1 MLDYKT
7 VGLTHEDL
15 KEIYKWMLLG
25 RKIDERMWLLNR
37 AGKLP
42 FVISCQGQEA
52 TQIGTYYAL
61 KDEDVLAPYYRDL
74 ALVTARGIS
83 AEESMLAAF
92 AKQGDTSSGGKQMP
106 SHFSK
111 KDLSILTQGS
121 CVTTQVLHAVGAS
134 LSLKMD
140 GKEAIA
146 LATLGEGS
154 TSQGDFH
161 ESMNFAGVHKLP
173 FICII
178 ENNKYA
184 ISVPSHLQYATDDLS
199 SRAAGYGAFGE
210 QVDGNDPIAVYEAV
224 KRARERAINGEG
236 PTLIEAL
243 CSRLTPH
250 SSDDDDNYRPA
261 EEMKEEKEKD
271 CMIKFKEY
279 LVEHQVTNDEWFS
292 QIEDEIKQEINT
304 ATKNAEKAP
313 YPLPEEALTHVYD
326 QGGEKNA

>member
-61 KDEDVLAPYYRDL
+61 QDDDVLAPYYRDL
-74 ALVTARGIS
+74 ALVTARGIT

-92 AKQGDTSSGGKQMP
+92 AKEGDTSSGGKQMP

-111 KDLSILTQGS
+111 KDLNILTQGS
-121 CVTTQVLHAVGAS
+121 CVTTQVLHAAGAS

-140 GKEAIA
+140 NKKNIA

-154 TSQGDFH
+154 TSHGDFH
-161 ESMNFAGVHKLP
+161 EAMNFAGVHKLP
-173 FICII
+173 YICII

-184 ISVPSHLQYATDDLS
+184 ISVPTELQFATDDLS
-199 SRAAGYGAFGE
+199 KRAEGYGAFGE
-210 QVDGNDPIAVYEAV
+210 QVDGNDPIAVYKSV
-224 KRARERAINGEG
+224 KKARERAINGEG
-236 PTLIEAL
+236 PTLIEAI

-250 SSDDDDNYRPA
+250 SSDDNDNYRPA
-261 EEMKEEKEKD
+261 EELKEEKEND
-271 CMIKFKEY
+271 CNIKFKEY
-279 LVEHQVTNDEWFS
+279 LIENEVADEEWFN
-292 QIEDEIKQEINT
+292 QIEEEIKQEINT

-313 YPLPEEALTHVYD
+313 YPRPEEALTHVYD
-326 QGGEKNA
+326 QGGESNA

>member
-61 KDEDVLAPYYRDL
+61 QDDDVLAPYYRDL
-74 ALVTARGIS
+74 ALVTARGIT

-92 AKQGDTSSGGKQMP
+92 AKEGDTSSGGKQMP

-111 KDLSILTQGS
+111 KDLNILTQGS
-121 CVTTQVLHAVGAS
+121 CVTTQVLHAAGAS

-140 GKEAIA
+140 NKKNIA

-161 ESMNFAGVHKLP
+161 EAMNFAGVHKLP
-173 FICII
+173 YICII

-184 ISVPSHLQYATDDLS
+184 ISVPDSLQY
-199 SRAAGYGAFGE
+199 G
-210 QVDGNDPIAVYEAV
+210 
-224 KRARERAINGEG
+224 
-236 PTLIEAL
+236 
-243 CSRLTPH
+243 
-250 SSDDDDNYRPA
+250 
-261 EEMKEEKEKD
+261 
-271 CMIKFKEY
+271 
-279 LVEHQVTNDEWFS
+279 
-292 QIEDEIKQEINT
+292 
-304 ATKNAEKAP
+304 AEK
-313 YPLPEEALTHVYD
+313 LSDRQCGIFHWNHD
-326 QGGEKNA
+326 K

>member
-15 KEIYKWMLLG
+15 KQMYKWMLLG

-52 TQIGTYYAL
+52 TQIGTYFAL
-61 KDEDVLAPYYRDL
+61 KDEDILAPYYRDL
-74 ALVTARGIS
+74 ALVTARGIT

-111 KDLSILTQGS
+111 KELGILTQGS
-121 CVTTQVLHAVGAS
+121 CVTTQVLHAAGAS

-140 GKEAIA
+140 GKKSVA

-161 ESMNFAGVHKLP
+161 EAMNFAGVHKLP
-173 FICII
+173 YICII

-184 ISVPSHLQYATDDLS
+184 ISVPSHLQFATDDLS

-261 EEMKEEKEKD
+261 EEMKEEKEND
-271 CMIKFKEY
+271 CIIKFKSY
-279 LVEHQVTNDEWFS
+279 LVDNEIGDEAWFK
-292 QIEDEIKQEINT
+292 QLDDEIKQEINT

-326 QGGEKNA
+326 QGGEQNA